1 MVVKME
7 KLPMGGCGVVV
18 RMKKTPRLQGLGL
31 APGVRVFCKYKS
43 RGIMVLEIDSRLI
56 ALRRPLGAVW
66 VDY

>member
-7 KLPMGGCGVVV
+7 KLPFGGCGVVV
-18 RMKKTPRLQGLGL
+18 RMEKTPRLQGLGL
-31 APGVRVFCKYKS
+31 APGVVVSCKYKS
-43 RGIMVLEIDSRLI
+43 RGIMVLEIGSRLV